1 MSSPTVLSADLKGKI
16 QWWPQLLKFPGVRGQ
31 VPSKHWVCFNWN
43 KRICWRLLLI
53 DVTHKSRL
61 EIANNCFK
69 ACLWACYR
77 WVGLSAYYSI
87 MPSKQEMDVKAWKT
101 KCGHG
106 GFIYFLSC
114 LFYFLCLCWQ
124 ASKYFIFTSG
134 RLNVLLSKAACIT
147 WSNDR
152 CQLFFFQHVISERL
166 R

>member
-1 MSSPTVLSADLKGKI
+1 MGVTVQRATAEIYPHLAGWRMLMSSPTVLSADLKGKI
-16 QWWPQLLKFPGVRGQ
+16 KWWPQLLKCPGVRGQ

-106 GFIYFLSC
+106 GAWFC
-114 LFYFLCLCWQ
+114 LL
-124 ASKYFIFTSG
+124 FIF
-134 RLNVLLSKAACIT
+134 
-147 WSNDR
+147 
-152 CQLFFFQHVISERL
+152 FHVYFTFYVYADKQVSISFSHL
-166 R
+166 KG